1 MGCANP
7 AKTVHHPHLQF
18 PHLQHSRLFWEWV
31 SLVQV
36 EAWPG
41 WFWAPA
47 ARVQSTL
54 CRFCSCGLNARKSW
68 ALHLHQSWS
77 PLWGREGQ
85 IIIKKK
91 GSFSWLQIFQHR
103 QSFINRKNALRENTY
118 RKHLKNTLR
127 KKVHV
132 HNVQLSISTRVG
144 EVTWLRREKETE
156 ERIFIWE
163 RTEGAWTRGVLRGPR
178 RHFKKEHF
186 KKEHFKVA
194 HWRGTVT
201 VS

>member
-1 MGCANP
+1 MDEEIKSKCTKRSEVATFVIYHCLNFSKHKEMTLKWWNILLNNLKLGQAFTEACPALATEMGCANP

-18 PHLQHSRLFWEWV
+18 PHLRHPRLFWEWV

-77 PLWGREGQ
+77 PPVREGGADYY
-85 IIIKKK
+85 KKR
-91 GSFSWLQIFQHR
+91 FIFMATN
-103 QSFINRKNALRENTY
+103 IPTPTGNR
-118 RKHLKNTLR
+118 
-127 KKVHV
+127 V
-132 HNVQLSISTRVG
+132 LSR
-144 EVTWLRREKETE
+144 
-156 ERIFIWE
+156 E
-163 RTEGAWTRGVLRGPR
+163 RTL
-178 RHFKKEHF
+178 
-186 KKEHFKVA
+186 
-194 HWRGTVT
+194 
-201 VS
+201 